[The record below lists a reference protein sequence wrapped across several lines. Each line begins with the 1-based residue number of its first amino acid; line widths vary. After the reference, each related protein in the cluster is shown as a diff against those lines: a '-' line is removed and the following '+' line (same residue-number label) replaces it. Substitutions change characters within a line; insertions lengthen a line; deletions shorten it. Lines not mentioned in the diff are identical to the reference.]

1 MFLACGS
8 ASLLSVHASVTC
20 VRNASSSRL
29 REGRTNNICAFDIRA
44 YWLNLSRGP
53 RQSSRRGRSSFVV
66 RAPTTR
72 GGHKSGLPS
81 SMDSRQ
87 SIRLPT
93 RDVVRVLAL
102 IFAFY
107 VTVRLLWIAHPVV
120 FLFFLGV
127 LFGLPLAQGAD
138 ALKKRGI
145 PRGIGVAVILTLF
158 LGLLTAGGVG
168 MAPILRA
175 QSKEL
180 QERLPEAMDK
190 IDAWLGH
197 RANGVL
203 GILFNE
209 ESSDTLRTVASRPAP
224 NDSSLAP
231 IVVTD
236 SSVVDTIR
244 TPSGAIVRRTQT
256 RADTVAAGGNLRRE
270 ITKQMSG
277 AQHSFL
283 RVLTSTF
290 TVSGAFMLVLFIAA
304 YIGVDPAL
312 YHGGLLE
319 LFPAR
324 QRPRTAVALA
334 NLATTLRRWLVTQL
348 IAMVVIG
355 AVTTVF
361 LFAVHVKAA
370 LPLGIL
376 AGVLK
381 FIPIVGSIFAAIPA
395 IAMAF
400 VDSPHKALVIAIGYF
415 VIQFVENHLLVPI
428 LMKHGVNIPPAL
440 TLGIQALM
448 ALLFGFLGLL
458 VAVPLLAAILT
469 IVRALNPQDMR
480 DISAEADKAVAASGG
495 RG

>member
-1 MFLACGS
+1 M
-8 ASLLSVHASVTC
+8 V
-20 VRNASSSRL
+20 
-29 REGRTNNICAFDIRA
+29 
-44 YWLNLSRGP
+44 P
-53 RQSSRRGRSSFVV
+53 RV
-66 RAPTTR
+66 
-72 GGHKSGLPS
+72 PS
-81 SMDSRQ
+81 
-87 SIRLPT
+87 RLPT

-102 IFAFY
+102 IFGFY
-107 VTVRLLWIAHPVV
+107 VFGQLLWIAHPVV

-127 LFGLPLAQGAD
+127 LFGLPLVQGTD
-138 ALKKRGI
+138 WFEKRGV
-145 PRGIGVAVILTLF
+145 PRAAGVAIILTLF
-158 LGLLTAGGVG
+158 LGLLTAGAVG

-180 QERLPEAMDK
+180 QQRLPEAMDK

-203 GILFNE
+203 GIMFNE
-209 ESSDTLRTVASRPAP
+209 ESTDTLRTNLALRPAP
-224 NDSSLAP
+224 NDSTLSP
-231 IVVTD
+231 VVVTD
-236 SSVVDTIR
+236 SAGPDTLTAAAPQSVVR
-244 TPSGAIVRRTQT
+244 KPAT
-256 RADTVAAGGNLRRE
+256 RADDVAAGGNLRRE

-290 TVSGAFMLVLFIAA
+290 AMSGAFLLVLFIAA

-312 YHGGLLE
+312 YHGALLE
-319 LFPAR
+319 LFPER
-324 QRPRTAVALA
+324 QRDRAALA
-334 NLATTLRRWLVTQL
+334 FASMATTLRRWLVTQL

-361 LFAVHVKAA
+361 LAILRVKAA

-395 IAMAF
+395 VAMAF
-400 VDSPHKALVIAIGYF
+400 IDSPPKALVVAIGYL

-428 LMKHGVNIPPAL
+428 LMKHGVNIPPAF

-458 VAVPLLAAILT
+458 VAVPMLAAVLT
-469 IVRALNPQDMR
+469 VARALNPADMR
-480 DISAEADKAVAASGG
+480 EVSAEAKKTVAASGG
-495 RG
+495 AGP

>member
-1 MFLACGS
+1 
-8 ASLLSVHASVTC
+8 
-20 VRNASSSRL
+20 
-29 REGRTNNICAFDIRA
+29 
-44 YWLNLSRGP
+44 
-53 RQSSRRGRSSFVV
+53 
-66 RAPTTR
+66 
-72 GGHKSGLPS
+72 
-81 SMDSRQ
+81 
-87 SIRLPT
+87 
-93 RDVVRVLAL
+93 
-102 IFAFY
+102 
-107 VTVRLLWIAHPVV
+107 
-120 FLFFLGV
+120 
-127 LFGLPLAQGAD
+127 
-138 ALKKRGI
+138 
-145 PRGIGVAVILTLF
+145 
-158 LGLLTAGGVG
+158 

-180 QERLPEAMDK
+180 QERLPEATDK

-209 ESSDTLRTVASRPAP
+209 ESSDTLRTVGSQRLAP
-224 NDSSLAP
+224 SDSSLAP

-236 SSVVDTIR
+236 SSVVDTTIT
-244 TPSGAIVRRTQT
+244 TPSGAVVRRSQT

-324 QRPRTAVALA
+324 QRARTAVALA

-400 VDSPHKALVIAIGYF
+400 IDSPHKALVIAIGYF

-469 IVRALNPQDMR
+469 IVRALNAQDMR

>member
-1 MFLACGS
+1 M
-8 ASLLSVHASVTC
+8 
-20 VRNASSSRL
+20 
-29 REGRTNNICAFDIRA
+29 
-44 YWLNLSRGP
+44 
-53 RQSSRRGRSSFVV
+53 
-66 RAPTTR
+66 
-72 GGHKSGLPS
+72 
-81 SMDSRQ
+81 
-87 SIRLPT
+87 
-93 RDVVRVLAL
+93 RVLAL
-102 IFAFY
+102 IFGFY
-107 VTVRLLWIAHPVV
+107 ITVRLLWIAHPVV

-138 ALKKRGI
+138 WMEKQKV
-145 PRGIGVAVILTLF
+145 PRSLGVIIILTVF

-175 QSKEL
+175 QSREL
-180 QERLPEAMDK
+180 HQRLPEAMDK

-197 RANGVL
+197 RAEGAL

-209 ESSDTLRTVASRPAP
+209 ASNDTLRTAGAARSALA
-224 NDSSLAP
+224 DTILAP
-231 IVVTD
+231 VVVTD
-236 SSVVDTIR
+236 SEATDSVTA
-244 TPSGAIVRRTQT
+244 TASGTVARKGTT

-270 ITKQMSG
+270 ITREVSG
-277 AQHSFL
+277 VQHSFL

-290 TVSGAFMLVLFIAA
+290 TVTGAFLLVLFIAA

-324 QRPRTAVALA
+324 QRDRAAVTLA
-334 NLATTLRRWLVTQL
+334 SVATTLRRWLVTQL
-348 IAMVVIG
+348 IAMLVIG
-355 AVTTVF
+355 TVTTVF
-361 LFAVHVKAA
+361 LLVIRVKAA

-376 AGVLK
+376 AGILK

-400 VDSPHKALVIAIGYF
+400 VDSPHKALVVAIGYF
-415 VIQFVENHLLVPI
+415 VIQFVENHLLVPV

-458 VAVPLLAAILT
+458 VAVPLLAVILT
-469 IVRALNPQDMR
+469 VVRAINPKEMR
-480 DISAEADKAVAASGG
+480 EISAEANKAVAASGG
-495 RG
+495 GG

>member
-1 MFLACGS
+1 
-8 ASLLSVHASVTC
+8 
-20 VRNASSSRL
+20 
-29 REGRTNNICAFDIRA
+29 
-44 YWLNLSRGP
+44 
-53 RQSSRRGRSSFVV
+53 
-66 RAPTTR
+66 
-72 GGHKSGLPS
+72 
-81 SMDSRQ
+81 MDSRQ

-102 IFAFY
+102 IFGFY

-138 ALKKRGI
+138 LLKARGI

-175 QSKEL
+175 QSREL
-180 QERLPEAMDK
+180 QERLPEALDK

-209 ESSDTLRTVASRPAP
+209 ESSDTLRTVGSQRLAAT
-224 NDSSLAP
+224 DSSLAP

-236 SSVVDTIR
+236 SSVVDSTI
-244 TPSGAIVRRTQT
+244 TTASGAVVSRKTHT

-319 LFPAR
+319 LFPVR
-324 QRPRTAVALA
+324 QRKRVAVALA
-334 NLATTLRRWLVTQL
+334 DLATTLRRWLVTQL

-355 AVTTVF
+355 GVTTVF
-361 LFAVHVKAA
+361 LFAVRVKAA

-400 VDSPHKALVIAIGYF
+400 IDSPHKALVIAIGYF

-469 IVRALNPQDMR
+469 IVRSINPQDMR
-480 DISAEADKAVAASGG
+480 EISAEADKAVAASGG

>member
-1 MFLACGS
+1 
-8 ASLLSVHASVTC
+8 
-20 VRNASSSRL
+20 
-29 REGRTNNICAFDIRA
+29 
-44 YWLNLSRGP
+44 
-53 RQSSRRGRSSFVV
+53 
-66 RAPTTR
+66 
-72 GGHKSGLPS
+72 
-81 SMDSRQ
+81 MDSRQ

-107 VTVRLLWIAHPVV
+107 VSVRLLWIAHPVV

-138 ALKKRGI
+138 LLKKRGI
-145 PRGIGVAVILTLF
+145 PRGVGVAIILTLF

-175 QSKEL
+175 QSREL
-180 QERLPEAMDK
+180 QERLPEATDK

-209 ESSDTLRTVASRPAP
+209 ESSDTLRAGVSQRVAS
-224 NDSSLAP
+224 DSSLAP

-236 SSVVDTIR
+236 SAVVDTAV
-244 TPSGAIVRRTQT
+244 TTASGAVARKAQT

-324 QRPRTAVALA
+324 QRDRAALALA

-348 IAMVVIG
+348 IAMLVIG

-400 VDSPHKALVIAIGYF
+400 IDSPHKALVIAIGYF

-469 IVRALNPQDMR
+469 IARALNPEDMR
-480 DISAEADKAVAASGG
+480 EISAEADKAVAASGG
-495 RG
+495 RS

>member
-1 MFLACGS
+1 
-8 ASLLSVHASVTC
+8 
-20 VRNASSSRL
+20 
-29 REGRTNNICAFDIRA
+29 
-44 YWLNLSRGP
+44 
-53 RQSSRRGRSSFVV
+53 
-66 RAPTTR
+66 
-72 GGHKSGLPS
+72 
-81 SMDSRQ
+81 MDSRQ

-102 IFAFY
+102 IFGFY

-120 FLFFLGV
+120 FLFFLGI
-127 LFGLPLAQGAD
+127 LFGLPLAKGAD
-138 ALKKRGI
+138 LLKKRGI
-145 PRGIGVAVILTLF
+145 PRGIGVALILTLF

-209 ESSDTLRTVASRPAP
+209 ESSDTLRTVGSQRLAP
-224 NDSSLAP
+224 TDSSLAP

-236 SSVVDTIR
+236 SSVVDTIT
-244 TPSGAIVRRTQT
+244 TPSGAVVRRTQT

-324 QRPRTAVALA
+324 QRARTAVALA

-400 VDSPHKALVIAIGYF
+400 IDSPHKALVIAIGYF

-469 IVRALNPQDMR
+469 IVRALNAQDMR

>member
-1 MFLACGS
+1 
-8 ASLLSVHASVTC
+8 
-20 VRNASSSRL
+20 
-29 REGRTNNICAFDIRA
+29 
-44 YWLNLSRGP
+44 
-53 RQSSRRGRSSFVV
+53 
-66 RAPTTR
+66 
-72 GGHKSGLPS
+72 
-81 SMDSRQ
+81 MDSRQ

-102 IFAFY
+102 IFGFY

-138 ALKKRGI
+138 LLKARGI

-175 QSKEL
+175 QSREL
-180 QERLPEAMDK
+180 QERLPEALDK

-209 ESSDTLRTVASRPAP
+209 ESSDTLRTVGSQRLAAT
-224 NDSSLAP
+224 DSSLAP

-236 SSVVDTIR
+236 SSVVDSTITTASDAVVSR
-244 TPSGAIVRRTQT
+244 KTHT

-319 LFPAR
+319 LFPLR
-324 QRPRTAVALA
+324 QRKRVAVALA
-334 NLATTLRRWLVTQL
+334 DLATTLRRWLVTQL

-355 AVTTVF
+355 GVTTVF
-361 LFAVHVKAA
+361 LFAVRVKAA

-400 VDSPHKALVIAIGYF
+400 IDSPHKALVIAIGYF

-469 IVRALNPQDMR
+469 IVRSINPQDMR
-480 DISAEADKAVAASGG
+480 EISAEADKAVAASGG

>member
-1 MFLACGS
+1 
-8 ASLLSVHASVTC
+8 
-20 VRNASSSRL
+20 
-29 REGRTNNICAFDIRA
+29 
-44 YWLNLSRGP
+44 
-53 RQSSRRGRSSFVV
+53 
-66 RAPTTR
+66 
-72 GGHKSGLPS
+72 
-81 SMDSRQ
+81 MDPRQ

-107 VTVRLLWIAHPVV
+107 VLVRLLWIAHPVV
-120 FLFFLGV
+120 FLFFLGI

-138 ALKKRGI
+138 LLKKRGI

-203 GILFNE
+203 GILFNA
-209 ESSDTLRTVASRPAP
+209 ESSDTLHTGGSQRFAP

-231 IVVTD
+231 IIVTD
-236 SSVVDTIR
+236 STDVDTIT
-244 TPSGAIVRRTQT
+244 TPSAVVTRKTQT

-319 LFPAR
+319 LFPVR

-355 AVTTVF
+355 GVTTVF

-469 IVRALNPQDMR
+469 IVRALNAQDMR
-480 DISAEADKAVAASGG
+480 EISAEADKAVAASGG

>member
-1 MFLACGS
+1 
-8 ASLLSVHASVTC
+8 
-20 VRNASSSRL
+20 
-29 REGRTNNICAFDIRA
+29 
-44 YWLNLSRGP
+44 
-53 RQSSRRGRSSFVV
+53 
-66 RAPTTR
+66 
-72 GGHKSGLPS
+72 
-81 SMDSRQ
+81 MDSRQ

-107 VTVRLLWIAHPVV
+107 VSVRLLWIAHPVV

-138 ALKKRGI
+138 LLKKRGI
-145 PRGIGVAVILTLF
+145 PRGVGVAVILTLF

-175 QSKEL
+175 QSREL

-209 ESSDTLRTVASRPAP
+209 ESSDTLRTAASQRLAP
-224 NDSSLAP
+224 SDSSLAP

-236 SSVVDTIR
+236 SAVVDTAT
-244 TPSGAIVRRTQT
+244 TPASGAVARKTKT

-324 QRPRTAVALA
+324 QRDRAALALA

-348 IAMVVIG
+348 IAMLVIG

-400 VDSPHKALVIAIGYF
+400 IDSPHKALVIAIGYF

-469 IVRALNPQDMR
+469 IVRALNPQEMR
-480 DISAEADKAVAASGG
+480 EISAEADKAVAASGG

>member
-1 MFLACGS
+1 MNA
-8 ASLLSVHASVTC
+8 
-20 VRNASSSRL
+20 RN
-29 REGRTNNICAFDIRA
+29 T
-44 YWLNLSRGP
+44 
-53 RQSSRRGRSSFVV
+53 
-66 RAPTTR
+66 
-72 GGHKSGLPS
+72 
-81 SMDSRQ
+81 
-87 SIRLPT
+87 IRLPT

-107 VTVRLLWIAHPVV
+107 VAIRLLWIAHPVI

-138 ALKKRGI
+138 WFEKRRV
-145 PRGIGVAVILTLF
+145 PRGISVALILTVF
-158 LGLLTAGGVG
+158 LGLLIGGGVK

-180 QERLPEAMDK
+180 QDRLPEALDK

-209 ESSDTLRTVASRPAP
+209 EG
-224 NDSSLAP
+224 N
-231 IVVTD
+231 
-236 SSVVDTIR
+236 
-244 TPSGAIVRRTQT
+244 
-256 RADTVAAGGNLRRE
+256 ADTVRAASATVQRTTLQADSLRAVSQQPTTSQSVAVVSDSTKVTTTRSDEVAVGGDLRRE
-270 ITKQMSG
+270 ITRQFRG

-290 TVSGAFMLVLFIAA
+290 AVSGAFMLVLFIAA

-312 YHGGLLE
+312 YHGGILE
-319 LFPAR
+319 LVP
-324 QRPRTAVALA
+324 PRERDRAALTLTR
-334 NLATTLRRWLVTQL
+334 LATTLRRWLVTQL
-348 IAMVVIG
+348 IAMVLIG

-361 LFAVHVKAA
+361 LFVIHVKAA

-376 AGVLK
+376 AGVAK
-381 FIPIVGSIFAAIPA
+381 FIPIIGSIFAAIPA

-400 VDSPHKALVIAIGYF
+400 IDSPHKALVVAVGYF
-415 VIQFVENHLLVPI
+415 VIQFVENHLLVPL
-428 LMKHGVNIPPAL
+428 LMKHGVNLPPAM

-448 ALLFGFLGLL
+448 SVLFGFLGLL

-469 IVRALNPQDMR
+469 IARTMSAKEMR
-480 DISAEADKAVAASGG
+480 EISAEADARLLARHEAV
-495 RG
+495 